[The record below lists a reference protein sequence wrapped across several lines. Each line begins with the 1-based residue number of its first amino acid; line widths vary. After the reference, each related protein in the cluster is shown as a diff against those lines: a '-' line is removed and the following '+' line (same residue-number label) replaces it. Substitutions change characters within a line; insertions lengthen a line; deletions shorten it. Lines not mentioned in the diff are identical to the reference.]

1 MKVYY
6 DSMKEIDE
14 QRDLEAFRKH
24 QMYFEA
30 LTKFIRG
37 LQEIKDIPDLYI
49 DEEGRVYEER
59 LPAKVLFVQKN
70 F

>member
-1 MKVYY
+1 MNKVFY
-6 DSMKEIDE
+6 DPMKELD
-14 QRDLEAFRKH
+14 QLRDLETFRKH

-37 LQEIKDIPDLYI
+37 LH
-49 DEEGRVYEER
+49 ER
-59 LPAKVLFVQKN
+59 LPTKVLFVQKN